1 MKHRK
6 LGNREVSAIGIG
18 CMNVSWIWSNG
29 AALDPV
35 RRYESAIPAIHAA
48 LDAGVTLLDTA
59 DIYAPTWDA
68 FGHNET
74 FVAEA
79 VRTWPG
85 TKEQKDKIV
94 IATKA
99 GITRQPGEQWGRNAS
114 LDYLLRAA
122 EASAGR
128 LGVDK
133 IALWQH
139 HRLDPNIVFET
150 QVANIGVLKERG
162 IVDQIGVSNYDAHQL
177 EIAVKMLGGPD
188 EGGIVSVQNE
198 FSPRYRY
205 DLDVLQVCEKYGIA
219 FLPWSPL
226 GGVRTKATISQAS
239 AFEALAEKYSVS
251 PFALALAWEMKTSSA
266 VVPIP
271 GATRTETILDAITAL
286 DVDLSDEDF
295 EYLNHHLPEQ
305 AEYSSELLPKPRH
318 HQLRHRR
325 F

>member
-1 MKHRK
+1 MKQHK

-68 FGHNET
+68 FGHNEI

-79 VRTWPG
+79 LKTWSG
-85 TKEQKDKIV
+85 TKEQKDKVV

-99 GITRQPGEQWGRNAS
+99 GITRQPGERWGRNAS

-128 LGVDK
+128 LGVEK

-139 HRLDPNIVFET
+139 HRLDPDIVFET

-162 IVDQIGVSNYDAHQL
+162 IVDQVGVSNYDAKQL
-177 EIAVKMLGGPD
+177 EIAVKTLGGPD

-205 DLDVLQVCEKYGIA
+205 DLDVLEVCEKYGIA

-226 GGVRTKATISQAS
+226 GGVRTKSEIASQS
-239 AFEALAEKYSVS
+239 VFEELAPKYSVS
-251 PFALALAWEMKTSSA
+251 PFALALAWEIKTSSS
-266 VVPIP
+266 VLPIP
-271 GATRTETILDAITAL
+271 GATRTESILDSITAL
-286 DVDLSDEDF
+286 DVNISDEDF
-295 EYLNHHLPEQ
+295 AHINVHLPEQ
-305 AEYSSELLPKPRH
+305 AEYSSELVPKPA
-318 HQLRHRR
+318 HR
-325 F
+325 